1 MYIVVDGEI
10 EVQLDQKRKLI
21 DADMKEMDVDLN
33 LNSEEMSKLLSL
45 RLSNGLQTL
54 FHNLTSSRALLSGMS
69 IAASASSLSSHG
81 ADSRTLVKVLGRG
94 SLFRV
99 LGIIGSEK
107 KKPTRPYHLVAR
119 SDATVAGISKLSYRL
134 ILERIKKK
142 VLNKELAFLKS
153 VEQLSEQGKRVLSRL
168 YHAITTQT
176 YKRGQL
182 IFREGEDPESV
193 YIIKEGECELSKL
206 IFEQRHIHDD
216 KMYLTKSPSV
226 TKKFTSNFVRMQG
239 LKPVGT
245 VKLAVMGPGKLLGED
260 EVIREVPHTAS
271 MVALS

>member
-1 MYIVVDGEI
+1 MT
-10 EVQLDQKRKLI
+10 
-21 DADMKEMDVDLN
+21 DADMKEMEVDLN

-54 FHNLTSSRALLSGMS
+54 FHNLSSSRALLSGGS
-69 IAASASSLSSHG
+69 QAASMSQDNRS
-81 ADSRTLVKVLGRG
+81 LVKVLGRG
-94 SLFRV
+94 GLFRV
-99 LGIIGSEK
+99 LGIIEK
-107 KKPTRPYHLVAR
+107 KKPARPYHLVAR
-119 SDATVAGISKLSYRL
+119 SDATVAGISKLSYR
-134 ILERIKKK
+134 IIQERIKKK
-142 VLNKELAFLKS
+142 VLSKELAFLKS
-153 VEQLSEQGKRVLSRL
+153 VEQLAEQGKRVLSRL
-168 YHAITTQT
+168 YYAITTQT
-176 YKRGQL
+176 YKRGQV
-182 IFREGEDPESV
+182 IFREGEDPEAV

-260 EVIREVPHTAS
+260 EVIREVPYTAS
-271 MVALS
+271 MAALS